1 MNGIKISLQEVV
13 NCQKQIESLNI
24 KIYDLLNDMKN
35 LLNEGILV
43 DDYEIIDKFK
53 DLVEEYILDI
63 YGKINV
69 LYYEK
74 LETLKLLV
82 EKKKKKKI

>member
-1 MNGIKISLQEVV
+1 MLDQKKHDINFVKKIIDDEIL
-13 NCQKQIESLNI
+13 
-24 KIYDLLNDMKN
+24 LLNDMKN